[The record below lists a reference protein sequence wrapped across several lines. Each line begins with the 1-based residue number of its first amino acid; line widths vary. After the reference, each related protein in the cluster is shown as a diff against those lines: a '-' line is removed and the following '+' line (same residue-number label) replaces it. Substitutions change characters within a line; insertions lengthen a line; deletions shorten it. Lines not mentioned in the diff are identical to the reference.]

1 MAQLI
6 KLQDFISRYET
17 DIYRYPSQFIRLKKE
32 RWDKIN
38 ASLDDNQPQISNSTF
53 FEGFENFDENWLETE
68 KKGLFGTIKRWLKK
82 PNTSIE
88 EGNEVEM
95 PLYESN
101 QLSSARRKTKE
112 EIKQEFLNEL
122 FHFQINWASSTIRD
136 YSIVDKSFYND
147 EILKYFLQHFPDN
160 YLLLYKP
167 TLLVKKAPIEL
178 EIILISPVT
187 TFCIT
192 IIESIGMSVFKT
204 DRGNYWTELIRD
216 QEIKRINPLLSLN
229 RAEGLIKGYYKHYE
243 VEMPVQKIV
252 LSRTGYIEGEYE
264 PSNTLFI
271 DKRNYSEWYTR
282 LRKLSSPI
290 KFVQLKGAQ
299 VLLRHSQST
308 YVRRYEWEQDDVE
321 INFDELLDEDKL
333 SE

>member
-32 RWDKIN
+32 RWEKIN
-38 ASLDDNQPQISNSTF
+38 ASLDHQPPKFSDSTF
-53 FEGFENFDENWLETE
+53 FEGFEDFDQNWLEPE
-68 KKGLFGTIKRWLKK
+68 KKGLFGTIKSWLKK
-82 PNTSIE
+82 TKRSVE
-88 EGNEVEM
+88 DVNEFET
-95 PLYESN
+95 PFREFD
-101 QLSSARRKTKE
+101 QLSADRKKTKE

-122 FHFQINWASSTIRD
+122 FRFQINWASSTIRD
-136 YSIVDKSFYND
+136 YSYVDKKIYED

-192 IIESIGMSVFKT
+192 IIENDDMSVFKT
-204 DRGNYWTELIRD
+204 DRGNYWSELIRD
-216 QEIKRINPLLSLN
+216 QEIKRINPMLSLN
-229 RAEGLIKGYYKHYE
+229 RAESLIKGYYKHYE

-264 PSNTLFI
+264 PSNTLLI
-271 DKRNYSEWYTR
+271 DKRNYSEWYTKLRR
-282 LRKLSSPI
+282 LPSPI
-290 KFVQLKGAQ
+290 KFVQLKGAKI
-299 VLLRHSQST
+299 LLRHSQST
-308 YVRRYEWEQDDVE
+308 YVRRYEWEQDDDE
-321 INFDELLDEDKL
+321 INFDKLLDEDK
-333 SE
+333 